1 MKKVVTKFMYLVLSL
16 TLFACGSDEDLDDSN
31 KENVPTE
38 KELSLQ
44 DIEGV
49 WTKNDY
55 FVSFNTEKY
64 CTSFIA
70 AGFIDNGSFSF
81 ENGTALVH
89 NNYFNRDHSYHIKSV
104 KDGKMELIVDY
115 TDFRGDKKTA
125 SLTLSKTDEK
135 PVSKENPLI
144 GKSYA
149 ARSQYFGTVTTSF
162 MTSYSGK
169 KTASSGSARK
179 YPLNVYYVYRNGTF
193 YQQLYTDQN
202 HQVPSIG
209 AWTTNADDGNI
220 IRNKVTFAN
229 NGSIESVETIQK
241 FE

>member
-1 MKKVVTKFMYLVLSL
+1 MYLVLSIA
-16 TLFACGSDEDLDDSN
+16 LFACGSDDELDDPN
-31 KENVPTE
+31 NDNAPTE
-38 KELSLQ
+38 KEVTLK

-55 FVSFNTEKY
+55 FISFNAEKY
-64 CTSFIA
+64 CASFVA
-70 AGFIDNGSFSF
+70 NGFIDSGSFIF
-81 ENGTALVH
+81 ENETAIVH
-89 NNYFNRDHSYHIKSV
+89 NNYFNRDHSYTIKSV
-104 KDGKMELIVDY
+104 KDDKMEVSVNY

-125 SLTLSKTDEK
+125 SLTLSKTAEK
-135 PVSKENPLI
+135 PISKENPLI
-144 GKSYA
+144 GKSYS

-162 MTSYSGK
+162 ITSCSGK
-169 KTASSGSARK
+169 KMASSGNARK
-179 YPLNVYYVYRNGTF
+179 YPLNVYYVYRDGTF
-193 YQQLYTDQN
+193 YQQLYTDKN

-220 IRNKVTFAN
+220 IRQKITFAD